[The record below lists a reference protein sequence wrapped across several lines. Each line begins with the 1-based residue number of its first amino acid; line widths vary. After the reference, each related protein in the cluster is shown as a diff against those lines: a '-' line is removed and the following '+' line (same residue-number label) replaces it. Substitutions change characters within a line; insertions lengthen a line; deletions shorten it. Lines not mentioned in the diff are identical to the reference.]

1 MRILGLIALYAVA
14 LVLMSWLLFQS
25 TASKNQLE
33 QSSTLSFVEQTWSGS
48 FQSKSKD
55 NRPSNDSIDYFS
67 PWGLLPVGLVRYPDF
82 DVLEFLAKTK

>member
-1 MRILGLIALYAVA
+1 MRILGLIAWYAVA

-48 FQSKSKD
+48 FQSKSKEG
-55 NRPSNDSIDYFS
+55 RPSNDSIDYFS

-82 DVLEFLAKTK
+82 GALDFLRNGN

>member
-1 MRILGLIALYAVA
+1 MRILGLIALYAVT

-33 QSSTLSFVEQTWSGS
+33 QSSSFSFVDQTWSVS
-48 FQSKSKD
+48 FPSKSRED
-55 NRPSNDSIDYFS
+55 LPSNDSIDYFS

-82 DVLEFLAKTK
+82 DVIEFFAKTK